1 MATLNFWIPSRK
13 RHVYE
18 VIGTWS
24 QHVGSWVGLI
34 SRPVHVMRYE
44 DMLTN
49 PIRAFGQLARFL
61 RLSPT
66 DQQLMRAIENS
77 SFSELKRQEA
87 EHGFNERPPMA
98 KSFFREGKAG
108 QWREILSPAQIERIV
123 QAHAPMMQRFG
134 YLSNPIAAEPLLF
147 RQSIEA
153 AIVAGTIRLP
163 TPNAGPTRA
172 FLLTLRP
179 LRRGHSERERHR
191 HRFVG
196 CSLSRLGN

>member
-1 MATLNFWIPSRK
+1 MAISFSHHINKTIDATIADMATLNFWIPNRK

-134 YLSNPIAAEPLLF
+134 YLQPDCGG
-147 RQSIEA
+147 
-153 AIVAGTIRLP
+153 AITLP
-163 TPNAGPTRA
+163 TID
-172 FLLTLRP
+172 
-179 LRRGHSERERHR
+179 
-191 HRFVG
+191 
-196 CSLSRLGN
+196 